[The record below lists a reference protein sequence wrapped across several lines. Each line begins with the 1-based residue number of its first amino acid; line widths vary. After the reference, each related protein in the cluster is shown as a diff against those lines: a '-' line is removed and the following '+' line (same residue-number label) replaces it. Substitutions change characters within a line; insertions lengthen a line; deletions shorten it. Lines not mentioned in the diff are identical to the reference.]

1 MSMFAE
7 NIKQGLGSV
16 KAHATRAVIT
26 SSIIAIGIAA
36 LVGILT
42 SISAMQIAVTKTFS
56 KMGSQSFT
64 IKNAGGV
71 KRYGEVDDN
80 TRLTFDEAW
89 EFQKRMEGKNSTVAL
104 SINAD
109 FAAKASFQS
118 AETNPNVRVIGID
131 EDYLKTAN
139 YELGAGRTF
148 TDNEVTRAVPVVVVG
163 QEIVDKLFPGSDK
176 MGRAINQVIAVN
188 GKPYRVVGSLQ
199 TKGSSMGMSG
209 GDRVI
214 FVPITRAKRD
224 MKNMQDNCMI
234 NVAVDKVLDLDE
246 SMSEAY
252 TLMRRIKRLKP
263 GEDENFVIQQSTAMA
278 KEALENIK
286 MVSGVGT
293 VIAIITLLGAAVSL
307 MNIMLVSVTERT
319 REIGLRKALG
329 ATAKQI
335 KNQFLIEAVVICQ
348 IGGAGGILLG
358 LIIGNL
364 VGVALGAG
372 FVAPWE
378 WMLLAVVVCI
388 VVGLGAGCIQQ
399 VALRAWIR
407 LRRFGLIDFIV
418 R

>member
-89 EFQKRMEGKNSTVAL
+89 EFQKRMEGRNSTVAL

-109 FAAKASFQS
+109 FAGKASFQS

-286 MVSGVGT
+286 LVSGVGT

-388 VVGLGAGCIQQ
+388 VVGLGAGLYPASRASRLDPIE
-399 VALRAWIR
+399 ALR
-407 LRRFGLIDFIV
+407 FD
-418 R
+418 

>member
-214 FVPITRAKRD
+214 FVPITRAKRE

-388 VVGLGAGCIQQ
+388 VVGLGAGLYPASRASRLDPIE
-399 VALRAWIR
+399 ALR
-407 LRRFGLIDFIV
+407 FD
-418 R
+418 

>member
-89 EFQKRMEGKNSTVAL
+89 EFQKRMQGRNSTVAL

-109 FAAKASFQS
+109 FAGKASFQS

-176 MGRAINQVIAVN
+176 MGRALNQVIAVN

-348 IGGAGGILLG
+348 IGGVGGILLG

-388 VVGLGAGCIQQ
+388 VVGLGAGLYPASRASRLDPIE
-399 VALRAWIR
+399 ALR
-407 LRRFGLIDFIV
+407 FD
-418 R
+418 

>member
-89 EFQKRMEGKNSTVAL
+89 EFQKRMEGRNSTVAL

-109 FAAKASFQS
+109 FAGKASFQS

-388 VVGLGAGCIQQ
+388 VVGLVAGLYPASRASRLDPIE
-399 VALRAWIR
+399 ALR
-407 LRRFGLIDFIV
+407 FD
-418 R
+418 

>member
-1 MSMFAE
+1 MSMLAE

-16 KAHATRAVIT
+16 KAHATRAIIT

-89 EFQKRMEGKNSTVAL
+89 AFQKRMEGKNSTVAL

-109 FAAKASFQS
+109 FAGKASFQS

-224 MKNMQDNCMI
+224 MKSMQDNCMI

-263 GEDENFVIQQSTAMA
+263 GEDENFVIQQSTALA

-358 LIIGNL
+358 LVIGNL

-388 VVGLGAGCIQQ
+388 VVGLGAGLYPARRASRLDPIE
-399 VALRAWIR
+399 ALR
-407 LRRFGLIDFIV
+407 FD
-418 R
+418 

>member
-1 MSMFAE
+1 VSLFAE

-16 KAHATRAVIT
+16 KSHATRAVIT

-56 KMGSQSFT
+56 KMGSQSYT
-64 IKNAGGV
+64 IRDGSGV
-71 KRYGEVDDN
+71 RRFGEVSESEPIA
-80 TRLTFDEAW
+80 FDQAW
-89 EFQKRMEGKNSTVAL
+89 EFQKRMEAKGAMVAL
-104 SINAD
+104 QVNAD
-109 FAAKASFQS
+109 FTAKASFQS
-118 AETNPNVRVIGID
+118 AETNPNVRVLGVD
-131 EDYLKTAN
+131 ADYLKTAN
-139 YELGAGRTF
+139 YDLAAGRAF
-148 TDNEVTRAVPVVVVG
+148 TDNEVNHAVPVAVIG
-163 QEIVDKLFPGSDK
+163 QEILDKLFPESQRND
-176 MGRAINQVIAVN
+176 RAINKVIAVN
-188 GKPYRVVGSLQ
+188 GKPYRVVGQLQ

-214 FVPITRAKRD
+214 FLPVTWARRD
-224 MKNMQDNCMI
+224 MKLANDNCVI
-234 NVAVDKVLDLDE
+234 TVAVDQVIDLE
-246 SMSEAY
+246 ASMSDAY
-252 TLMRRIKRLKP
+252 SMMRRIKRLKP
-263 GEDENFVIQQSTAMA
+263 VDEDNFVIQQSSAMA
-278 KEALENIK
+278 KEALDNIK

-335 KNQFLIEAVVICQ
+335 KNQFLVEAVVICQ
-348 IGGAGGILLG
+348 IGGVGGIILG

-378 WMLLAVVVCI
+378 WMVLALVVCV
-388 VVGLGAGCIQQ
+388 VVGLAAGLYPAQRAAKLDPIE
-399 VALRAWIR
+399 ALR
-407 LRRFGLIDFIV
+407 FD
-418 R
+418 

>member
-80 TRLTFDEAW
+80 TRLTFEEAW

-109 FAAKASFQS
+109 FAGKASFQS

-234 NVAVDKVLDLDE
+234 NVAVDMVLDLDE

-388 VVGLGAGCIQQ
+388 VVGLGAGLYPARRASRLDPIE
-399 VALRAWIR
+399 ALR
-407 LRRFGLIDFIV
+407 FD
-418 R
+418 

>member
-263 GEDENFVIQQSTAMA
+263 GEDENFVIQHSTAMA

-388 VVGLGAGCIQQ
+388 VVGLGAGLYPASRASRLDPIE
-399 VALRAWIR
+399 ALR
-407 LRRFGLIDFIV
+407 FD
-418 R
+418 

>member
-1 MSMFAE
+1 MFAE

-89 EFQKRMEGKNSTVAL
+89 EFQQRMEGKNSTVAL

-109 FAAKASFQS
+109 FAGKASFQS

-388 VVGLGAGCIQQ
+388 VVGLGAGLYPASRASRLDPIE
-399 VALRAWIR
+399 ALR
-407 LRRFGLIDFIV
+407 FD
-418 R
+418 

>member
-89 EFQKRMEGKNSTVAL
+89 EFQKRMQGRNSTVAL

-109 FAAKASFQS
+109 FAGKASFQS

-176 MGRAINQVIAVN
+176 IGRAINQVIAVN

-348 IGGAGGILLG
+348 IGGVGGILLG

-388 VVGLGAGCIQQ
+388 VVGLGAGLYPASRASRLDPIE
-399 VALRAWIR
+399 ALR
-407 LRRFGLIDFIV
+407 FD
-418 R
+418 

>member
-89 EFQKRMEGKNSTVAL
+89 EFQKRMEGRNSTVAL

-109 FAAKASFQS
+109 FAGKASFQS

-388 VVGLGAGCIQQ
+388 VVGLGAGLYPASRASRLDPIE
-399 VALRAWIR
+399 ALRFA
-407 LRRFGLIDFIV
+407 
-418 R
+418 

>member
-89 EFQKRMEGKNSTVAL
+89 EFQKRMEGRNSTVAL

-109 FAAKASFQS
+109 FAGKASFQS

-358 LIIGNL
+358 LIIGHL

-388 VVGLGAGCIQQ
+388 VVGLGAGLYPASRASRLDPIE
-399 VALRAWIR
+399 ALR
-407 LRRFGLIDFIV
+407 FD
-418 R
+418 

>member
-388 VVGLGAGCIQQ
+388 VVGLGAGLYPASRASRLDPIE
-399 VALRAWIR
+399 ALR
-407 LRRFGLIDFIV
+407 FD
-418 R
+418 

>member
-1 MSMFAE
+1 MFAE

-56 KMGSQSFT
+56 KMGSQSFS

-188 GKPYRVVGSLQ
+188 EKPYRVVGSLQ

-388 VVGLGAGCIQQ
+388 VVGLGAGLYPASRASRLDPIE
-399 VALRAWIR
+399 ALR
-407 LRRFGLIDFIV
+407 FD
-418 R
+418 

>member
-80 TRLTFDEAW
+80 TRLTFDESW
-89 EFQKRMEGKNSTVAL
+89 EFQKRMEGRNSTVAL

-109 FAAKASFQS
+109 FAGKASFQS

-388 VVGLGAGCIQQ
+388 VVGLGAGLYPASRASRLDPIE
-399 VALRAWIR
+399 ALR
-407 LRRFGLIDFIV
+407 FD
-418 R
+418 

>member
-388 VVGLGAGCIQQ
+388 LVGLGAGLYPASRASRLDPIE
-399 VALRAWIR
+399 ALR
-407 LRRFGLIDFIV
+407 FD
-418 R
+418 

>member
-109 FAAKASFQS
+109 FAAKASFKS

-388 VVGLGAGCIQQ
+388 VVGLGAGLYPASRASRLDPIE
-399 VALRAWIR
+399 ALR
-407 LRRFGLIDFIV
+407 FD
-418 R
+418 

>member
-118 AETNPNVRVIGID
+118 AETNPNVLVIGID

-388 VVGLGAGCIQQ
+388 VVGLGAGLYPASRASRLDPIE
-399 VALRAWIR
+399 ALR
-407 LRRFGLIDFIV
+407 FD
-418 R
+418 

>member
-89 EFQKRMEGKNSTVAL
+89 EFQKRMEGRNSTVAL

-109 FAAKASFQS
+109 FAGKASFQS

-388 VVGLGAGCIQQ
+388 VVGLGAGLYPASRASRLDPIEE
-399 VALRAWIR
+399 LR
-407 LRRFGLIDFIV
+407 FD
-418 R
+418 

>member
-1 MSMFAE
+1 MFAE

-89 EFQKRMEGKNSTVAL
+89 EFQKRMEGRNSTVAL

-109 FAAKASFQS
+109 FAGKATFQS

-348 IGGAGGILLG
+348 IGGAGGIILG

-388 VVGLGAGCIQQ
+388 VVGLGAGLYPASRASRLDPIE
-399 VALRAWIR
+399 ALR
-407 LRRFGLIDFIV
+407 FD
-418 R
+418 

>member
-89 EFQKRMEGKNSTVAL
+89 EFQKRMEGRNSTVAL

-109 FAAKASFQS
+109 FAGKASFQS

-335 KNQFLIEAVVICQ
+335 KNQFLIEAVVICH

-388 VVGLGAGCIQQ
+388 VVGLGAGLYPASRASRLDPIE
-399 VALRAWIR
+399 ALR
-407 LRRFGLIDFIV
+407 FD
-418 R
+418 

>member
-1 MSMFAE
+1 MFAE

-89 EFQKRMEGKNSTVAL
+89 EFQKRMEGRNSTVAL

-109 FAAKASFQS
+109 FAGKASFQS

-348 IGGAGGILLG
+348 IGGAGGIILG

-388 VVGLGAGCIQQ
+388 VVGLGAGLYPASRASRLDPIE
-399 VALRAWIR
+399 ALR
-407 LRRFGLIDFIV
+407 FD
-418 R
+418 